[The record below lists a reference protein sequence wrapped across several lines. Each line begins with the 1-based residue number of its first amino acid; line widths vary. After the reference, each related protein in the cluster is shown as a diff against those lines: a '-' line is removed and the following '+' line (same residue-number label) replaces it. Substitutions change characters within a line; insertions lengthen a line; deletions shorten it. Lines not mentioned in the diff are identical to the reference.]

1 MPIAP
6 LRLLPFLLALLLPN
20 PGGEY
25 DAALEAAEGAWAPW
39 LEGEGARGLEARYTS
54 RPAAKG
60 RVLVVV
66 PTGTSAS
73 KLGKSAEKVVK
84 VFDGLLEEDTRD
96 LEATPA
102 RTAVLVSLAG
112 PDSLASVT
120 RHLATVEPRLAGW
133 APSAAQGT
141 GFALED
147 PLCAGWLEEVTT
159 SEVWSPENELVNRLT
174 RLLTVERYGRQPHWL
189 AQGLAWYVELEVCKD
204 VYCFPFRTGFVSK
217 KEHRS
222 WPRRLGEVMEARG
235 EGELGI
241 ELLADW
247 ARNSWDEERA
257 VLSWGAV
264 AMLVEHYPEELPG
277 ILRAFRELRDTDG
290 RDTRPD
296 GSWTVIPDYE
306 VPAAQQ
312 REVLDRVLGVDFL
325 AQLGR
330 CARQPATYRRPR
342 GK

>member
-1 MPIAP
+1 MPH
-6 LRLLPFLLALLLPN
+6 LLSRPLALLLLLLLAPAGADHG
-20 PGGEY
+20 P
-25 DAALEAAEGAWAPW
+25 ALGAAEEAWAPW
-39 LEGEGARGLEARYTS
+39 LEGEGARGLEARYSS
-54 RPAAKG
+54 RKAAKG

-66 PTGTSAS
+66 PKGTSAS
-73 KLGKSAEKVVK
+73 KLGKVSEKVVK
-84 VFDGLLEEDTRD
+84 RFDELFEEDERD
-96 LEATPA
+96 LTRTPA

-120 RHLATVEPRLAGW
+120 RFLASVEPRLSGW
-133 APSAAQGT
+133 ASSAAGGT

-147 PLCAGWLEEVTT
+147 PLCAGWLEEVET

-189 AQGLAWYVELEVCKD
+189 AQGLAWFVELEVCKD

-222 WPRRLGEVMEARG
+222 WPRRLGEVLAARG
-235 EGELGI
+235 ERPLEM
-241 ELLADW
+241 ELLAGW
-247 ARNSWDEERA
+247 PRSSWNEESA

-264 AMLVEHYPEELPG
+264 AMLAEHFPEELPQV
-277 ILRAFRELRDTDG
+277 LAAFRELRDTDG
-290 RDTRPD
+290 RDTKPD

-312 REVLDRVLGVDFL
+312 LEVLDRQLGVDFL
-325 AQLGR
+325 TELDR
-330 CARQPATYRRPR
+330 WARKPKTYRRPR
-342 GK
+342 